1 MAIVLLALAISS
13 TASTPA
19 PQFVKVRHP
28 PGSLH
33 GFLAVRALDGST
45 VGDGDL
51 VQTIAGDRVTGR
63 TTFRLRD
70 GSVNDETAVFSIR
83 GSIRLL
89 SYHLVQRG
97 PAFEHPL
104 TLDVDMA
111 TGTVAV
117 HTQDDHGAAK
127 VDEQTMKLPPNL
139 ANGLMIT
146 MLENVTPE
154 DLPLTVPM
162 IVATPG
168 VRMVKLV
175 VTNAGQAPFAT
186 GHTKRSAIDY
196 LVKTE
201 IGGVAG
207 LVAPLV
213 GKSPPDVHVWILPGE
228 APAFVKSEAPL
239 TAGTPILRM
248 ELVSAEWPRGA
259 TRERNR

>member
-1 MAIVLLALAISS
+1 MHSPRLLAIGLLAFV
-13 TASTPA
+13 TASPA

-33 GFLAVRALDGST
+33 GFLAVRALDGSP

-51 VQTIAGDRVTGR
+51 VQTITGDRVTGR

-70 GSVNDETAVFSIR
+70 GSVNDETAVFSIH
-83 GSIRLL
+83 GSFRLL

-104 TLDVDMA
+104 TLDIDMS
-111 TGTVAV
+111 TGKVAV

-127 VDEQTMKLPPNL
+127 VDEQTMKLPPDL

-146 MLENVTPE
+146 LLENVTPE
-154 DLPLTVPM
+154 DLPLNVPM
-162 IVATPG
+162 IVATPS
-168 VRMVKLV
+168 VRLVKLV
-175 VTNAGQAPFAT
+175 VSNAGAAPFVT
-186 GHTKRSAIDY
+186 GRTKRSAIDY

-213 GKSPPDVHVWILPGE
+213 GKSPPDVHVWILPGD

-239 TAGTPILRM
+239 TAGTPILRT
-248 ELVSAEWPRGA
+248 ELMSPEWPR
-259 TRERNR
+259 

>member
-1 MAIVLLALAISS
+1 MHSLRLLAIGLLAFV

-19 PQFVKVRHP
+19 PRFVKVRHP

-51 VQTIAGDRVTGR
+51 VQTITGDRVTGR

-70 GSVNDETAVFSIR
+70 GSVNDETAVFSIH
-83 GSIRLL
+83 GSFHLL
-89 SYHLVQRG
+89 NYHLVQRG

-104 TLDVDMA
+104 TLDIDMS
-111 TGTVAV
+111 TGKVAV
-117 HTQDDHGAAK
+117 HTQDDHGAVK
-127 VDEQTMKLPPNL
+127 VDEQTMKLPPDL

-146 MLENVTPE
+146 LLENVTSE
-154 DLPLTVPM
+154 DLPLDVPM

-168 VRMVKLV
+168 VRLVKLV
-175 VTNAGQAPFAT
+175 VTNAGPAPFAT
-186 GHTKRSAIDY
+186 GRTKRSAIDY

-213 GKSPPDVHVWILPGE
+213 GKSPPEVHVWILPGE

-239 TAGTPILRM
+239 TVGTPILRT
-248 ELVSAEWPRGA
+248 ELVSPEWPR
-259 TRERNR
+259 